1 MWMEGVAAT
10 VKALFL
16 NLSLGTEEGHEKH
29 ECLRTLSRDANSWYH
44 EYEVGLDLPTTYPQY
59 SELMLTELMFVRLS

>member
-29 ECLRTLSRDANSWYH
+29 ECLRTLSRDANS
-44 EYEVGLDLPTTYPQY
+44 
-59 SELMLTELMFVRLS
+59 